1 MKKYNNKISASVMCS
16 DLLNLEK
23 DIRTLENL
31 GVDMLHIDVM
41 DAHFVPNLTFG
52 PDFIK
57 AMQAHTHL
65 PVDCHFMVTEP
76 DLMYSKLQMR
86 KGDIFTVHA
95 EVDRDYRYMADPLHA
110 SGALFGIAIN
120 PDTPVEAVERH
131 LPYTD
136 LVLLMTVYPGFA
148 GSKLVEGIM
157 EKVGQMR
164 SFLDE
169 RGYQDIEISVDG
181 SVSNERANYM
191 ASLGASVFVC
201 GKASLY
207 RKGLTLN
214 DTVPEFRQA
223 ITL

>member
-57 AMQAHTHL
+57 AMQARTHL

-95 EVDRDYRYMADPLHA
+95 EVDRDYRYMADPLHPLHRPGPA
-110 SGALFGIAIN
+110 DDRLSRFRRFQTGGRHHGKSRADAL
-120 PDTPVEAVERH
+120 
-131 LPYTD
+131 LP
-136 LVLLMTVYPGFA
+136 G
-148 GSKLVEGIM
+148 
-157 EKVGQMR
+157 
-164 SFLDE
+164 
-169 RGYQDIEISVDG
+169 
-181 SVSNERANYM
+181 
-191 ASLGASVFVC
+191 
-201 GKASLY
+201 
-207 RKGLTLN
+207 
-214 DTVPEFRQA
+214 
-223 ITL
+223 

>member
-1 MKKYNNKISASVMCS
+1 MKKYDNKISASVMCS

-57 AMQAHTHL
+57 AMQARTHL
-65 PVDCHFMVTEP
+65 P
-76 DLMYSKLQMR
+76 
-86 KGDIFTVHA
+86 
-95 EVDRDYRYMADPLHA
+95 YRYMADPLHA

-201 GKASLY
+201 GTASLY

>member
-1 MKKYNNKISASVMCS
+1 MIKSAPSILAA
-16 DLLNLEK
+16 DPINLEK
-23 DIRTLENL
+23 DVRRAVQAGCDWIH
-31 GVDMLHIDVM
+31 VDVM

-57 AMQAHTHL
+57 AMQARTHL

-164 SFLDE
+164 SFLDS
-169 RGYQDIEISVDG
+169 RGYENIEISVDG

-201 GKASLY
+201 GTASLY
-207 RKGLTLN
+207 RKGMSLEE
-214 DTVPEFRQA
+214 TVPEFRKF

>member
-1 MKKYNNKISASVMCS
+1 MKKYYNKISASVMCS

-23 DIRTLENL
+23 DIRTLESL

-57 AMQAHTHL
+57 AMQARTHL

-76 DLMYSKLQMR
+76 DLMYSKL
-86 KGDIFTVHA
+86 
-95 EVDRDYRYMADPLHA
+95 
-110 SGALFGIAIN
+110 
-120 PDTPVEAVERH
+120 PVEAVERH

-164 SFLDE
+164 SFLDS
-169 RGYQDIEISVDG
+169 RGYENIEISVDG

-201 GKASLY
+201 GTASLY
-207 RKGLTLN
+207 RKGMTLEE
-214 DTVPEFRQA
+214 TVPEFRQA

>member
-1 MKKYNNKISASVMCS
+1 
-16 DLLNLEK
+16 
-23 DIRTLENL
+23 
-31 GVDMLHIDVM
+31 
-41 DAHFVPNLTFG
+41 
-52 PDFIK
+52 
-57 AMQAHTHL
+57 
-65 PVDCHFMVTEP
+65 
-76 DLMYSKLQMR
+76 MYSKLQMR

-148 GSKLVEGIM
+148 GSRLVEGIM

-201 GKASLY
+201 GTASLY
-207 RKGLTLN
+207 RKGMSLEE
-214 DTVPEFRQA
+214 TVPEFRQA

>member
-57 AMQAHTHL
+57 
-65 PVDCHFMVTEP
+65 TEP

-201 GKASLY
+201 GTASLY